1 MGPLAAL
8 SVFLNLHST
17 DVDLQALR
25 ADECLSA
32 EGWWMGGGGS
42 PSWNAC
48 AHLL

>member
-25 ADECLSA
+25 AEY
-32 EGWWMGGGGS
+32 
-42 PSWNAC
+42 PSGQPIY
-48 AHLL
+48 LE